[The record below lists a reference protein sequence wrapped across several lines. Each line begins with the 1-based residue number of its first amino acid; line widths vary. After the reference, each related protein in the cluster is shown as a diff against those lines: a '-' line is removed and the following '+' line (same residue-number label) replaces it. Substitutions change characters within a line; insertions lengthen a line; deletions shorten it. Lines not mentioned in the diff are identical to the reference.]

1 MNLGRVIKIAKNVF
15 WEAIRDRILYLIGF
29 FALLMV
35 AAVRLIPELS
45 VGTEEKIILDFGLAA
60 ISILGLIVTV
70 FIGTGLV
77 NKEIEKRTVYILVAK
92 PLSRSELIVGKH
104 IGLSAVLAVL
114 LATMTLIYGLILSF
128 NGISYPIGSI
138 LVTVIFIFIQL
149 SLLTAVAIL
158 FGVFTSSLLAT
169 LFTFG
174 IYLMGNLSRDLV
186 KLGDLSDNPEIK
198 KLMMG
203 LYVVLPDLSRLDLK
217 NDAVYG
223 LLPSMGN
230 LFTNFGYALLY
241 TMLVLS
247 ITIAIFVYRI
257 YTLNF
262 FQIAYTIRIISSQN

>member
-1 MNLGRVIKIAKNVF
+1 MNSGRIIEIAKNVF
-15 WEAIRDRILYLIGF
+15 LEAIRDRILYIIGLF
-29 FALLMV
+29 TVLMV

-45 VGTEEKIILDFGLAA
+45 VGTEDKIILDFGLAV
-60 ISILGLIVTV
+60 INILGLIVTV
-70 FIGTGLV
+70 FVGTGLV

-92 PLSRSELIVGKH
+92 PLSRSELIIGKH
-104 IGLSAVLAVL
+104 IGLSGVLAVL
-114 LATMTLIYGLILSF
+114 LMAMTVIYGLILSLS
-128 NGISYPIGSI
+128 GIDYPVGSI

-186 KLGDLSDNPEIK
+186 NLGDLSDNPEIK

-223 LLPSMGN
+223 LLPSMDN
-230 LFTNFGYALLY
+230 LFTNLAYALLY
-241 TMLVLS
+241 TMLLLS
-247 ITIAIFVYRI
+247 ITIAMFARRE
-257 YTLNF
+257 F
-262 FQIAYTIRIISSQN
+262 

>member
-1 MNLGRVIKIAKNVF
+1 MNSGRIIKIAKNVF
-15 WEAIRDRILYLIGF
+15 LEAIRDRILYIIGLF
-29 FALLMV
+29 TVLMI

-45 VGTEEKIILDFGLAA
+45 VGTEDKIILDFGLAV
-60 ISILGLIVTV
+60 INILGLIVTV
-70 FIGTGLV
+70 FVGTGLV

-92 PLSRSELIVGKH
+92 PLSRSELIIGKH
-104 IGLSAVLAVL
+104 IGLSGVLAVL
-114 LATMTLIYGLILSF
+114 LMAMTVIYGLILSLS
-128 NGISYPIGSI
+128 GIDYPVGSI

-217 NDAVYG
+217 NDSVYG
-223 LLPSMGN
+223 LLPSMDN
-230 LFTNFGYALLY
+230 LFTNLAYALLY
-241 TMLVLS
+241 TMLLLS
-247 ITIAIFVYRI
+247 ITIAMFARRE
-257 YTLNF
+257 F
-262 FQIAYTIRIISSQN
+262 

>member
-1 MNLGRVIKIAKNVF
+1 MNVGRIIKIAKNVF
-15 WEAIRDRILYLIGF
+15 WEAIRDRILYVIGF

-35 AAVRLIPELS
+35 AGVRLIPELS
-45 VGTEEKIILDFGLAA
+45 VGTEDKIFLDFGLAT

-70 FIGTGLV
+70 FVGTGLV

-92 PLSRSELIVGKH
+92 PLSRSELIVGKY
-104 IGLSAVLAVL
+104 IGLSSVLAIL
-114 LATMTLIYGLILSF
+114 LIAMTIIYGLILSF
-128 NGISYPIGSI
+128 SGISYPMGSI
-138 LVTVIFIFIQL
+138 LVTIIFMFIQL

-186 KLGDLSDNPEIK
+186 KLGDLSDNPGIK

-203 LYVVLPDLSRLDLK
+203 LYVVLPDLNRFDLK

-223 LLPSMGN
+223 ILPSISN
-230 LFTNFGYALLY
+230 LLTNLGYALLY

-247 ITIAIFVYRI
+247 ITIAMFARRE
-257 YTLNF
+257 F
-262 FQIAYTIRIISSQN
+262 

>member
-1 MNLGRVIKIAKNVF
+1 MNSGRIIEIAKNVF
-15 WEAIRDRILYLIGF
+15 LEAIRDRILYIIGLF
-29 FALLMV
+29 TVLMI

-45 VGTEEKIILDFGLAA
+45 VGTEDKIILDFGLAV
-60 ISILGLIVTV
+60 INILGLIVTV
-70 FIGTGLV
+70 FVGTGLV

-92 PLSRSELIVGKH
+92 PLSRSELIIGKH
-104 IGLSAVLAVL
+104 IGLSGVLAVL
-114 LATMTLIYGLILSF
+114 LMAMTVIYGLILSLS
-128 NGISYPIGSI
+128 GIDYPVGSI

-186 KLGDLSDNPEIK
+186 NLGDLSDNPEIK

-223 LLPSMGN
+223 LLPSMDN
-230 LFTNFGYALLY
+230 LFTNLAYALLY
-241 TMLVLS
+241 TMLLLS
-247 ITIAIFVYRI
+247 ITIAMFARRE
-257 YTLNF
+257 F
-262 FQIAYTIRIISSQN
+262 